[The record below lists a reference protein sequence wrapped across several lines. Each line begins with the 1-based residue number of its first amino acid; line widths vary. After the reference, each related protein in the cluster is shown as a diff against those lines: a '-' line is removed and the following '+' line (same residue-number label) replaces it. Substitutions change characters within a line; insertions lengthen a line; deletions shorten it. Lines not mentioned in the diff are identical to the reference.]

1 MDTLF
6 SRLLDYAKKKRIS
19 FSMPGHKG
27 GRGFSEEFKSMAF
40 QMDVTELPDTESLN
54 SPKETIKNLKEKL
67 SEIYGAKESFVLT
80 GGSTS
85 GVHIML
91 SSAIKKGKLLTQ
103 RNCHRSVINA
113 AAILGFDIEFL
124 PTIYDENTMTPLPPT
139 KEMVEA
145 AVKNYQNIDAVL
157 ITSPDY
163 YGHIADIKGIGEVL
177 KKYNIPLLVDEA
189 HGAHFPFLGVPNAI
203 KEGADMAVES
213 AHKTLNALNQAAYLH
228 VSGDIISPDTV
239 RMIIPMH
246 LTSSPSYP
254 IVVSAET
261 ALTNS
266 GGWKILEKY
275 IKAKKEL
282 LKNSTKVLYP
292 DGITDETRVVFCL
305 KNYCITGYEFEKILR
320 LRYNID
326 SEMSDRFNIV
336 FIITPS
342 NTLPEID
349 TLFKAAE
356 EILSDTPLK
365 KAEII
370 TFPPTPKKRLSP
382 KDTMQSD
389 GEMIE
394 VKKSHGR
401 ILKSNITAYPPG
413 SAILVMGEEM
423 SEDLISYIDELKDMG
438 HELEGIEND
447 KILAVKE

>member
-19 FSMPGHKG
+19 FAMPGHKG
-27 GRGFSEEFKSMAF
+27 GRGFSEEFKTRVF
-40 QMDVTELPDTESLN
+40 EMDVTELPDTESLN

-91 SSAIKKGKLLTQ
+91 SSAIKNGKLLTQ
-103 RNCHRSVINA
+103 RNCHRSVTNA
-113 AAILGFDIEFL
+113 AAISGFDIEFL
-124 PTIYDENTMTPLPPT
+124 PSIYDENTNTPLPPT

-145 AVKNYQNIDAVL
+145 SLKAHNNIDAVL

-177 KKYNIPLLVDEA
+177 KKCNIPLLVDEA
-189 HGAHFPFLGVPNAI
+189 HGAHFPFLKISNAI
-203 KEGADMAVES
+203 REGADMAVES

-239 RMIIPMH
+239 RTIAAMH

-261 ALTNS
+261 ALANS
-266 GGWKILEKY
+266 GGWTILDKY
-275 IKAKKEL
+275 IKAKKDL
-282 LKNSTKVLYP
+282 LKKHTKVLYP
-292 DGITDETRVVFCL
+292 NGLVDETRVVFCL
-305 KNYCITGYEFEKILR
+305 KNYDITGYEFEKILR
-320 LRYNID
+320 DRYNID
-326 SEMSDRFNIV
+326 SEMSDRLNIV

-349 TLFKAAE
+349 TLFDAAE
-356 EILSDTPLK
+356 EILLNTPLK
-365 KAEII
+365 TKENIPL
-370 TFPPTPKKRLSP
+370 PPIPKKRMTP
-382 KDTMQSD
+382 KEAIHSD
-389 GEMIE
+389 GEMVDIE
-394 VKKSHGR
+394 NSKGR

-413 SAILVMGEEM
+413 SALLVMGEEM
-423 SEDLISYIDELKDMG
+423 SEDLISYINELQKMG
-438 HELEGIEND
+438 HELEGVENN
-447 KILAVKE
+447 KILVVKE